1 MEKVLDIAKGL
12 FAGFLEILT
21 HPVSKVTETVQKEDI
36 KKGAIKGAIIALV
49 LSIVSV
55 LATIRAIF
63 IAYSKSSTRDN
74 YIEELNPILSILRT
88 FAIYIVVILAVAI
101 VLFIISKL
109 VKDQKS
115 LPYTLSMTVNS
126 SVILTVG
133 AVLALALSFWT
144 PLSVLV
150 ITLALLHSL
159 LTLIV
164 SFVSSLS
171 NINTDKLVIITT
183 VILTF
188 VGIVLAIISLIKY
201 DQNLSVYADGKF
213 SEKTQLSDVSYYKY
227 KNYSKKLEKELDD
240 AADMLGSYSD
250 LSSILGK

>member
-12 FAGFLEILT
+12 LAGFVELLM
-21 HPVSKVTETVQKEDI
+21 HPVSKVTEDVQKEDI
-36 KKGAIKGAIIALV
+36 KKGAIKGAIISLV

-63 IAYSKSSTRDN
+63 ISNSKSSVRDS

-88 FAIYIVVILAVAI
+88 FGIYILVILAVAI
-101 VLFIISKL
+101 VLFVISKL

-126 SVILTVG
+126 SVVLTVG

-150 ITLALLHSL
+150 ITITLLHSV

-164 SFVSSLS
+164 SFVSSLA
-171 NINTDKLVIITT
+171 NISTDKLVLVSAT
-183 VILTF
+183 ILTL
-188 VGIVLAIISLIKY
+188 VGVILAIISMIKY
-201 DQNLSVYADGKF
+201 DEKLSAYADGKF
-213 SEKTQLSDVSYYKY
+213 SEKTQIGDVYYYKS
-227 KNYSKKLEKELDD
+227 KNALKKLKD
-240 AADMLGSYSD
+240 AADSAEDLLGSYSD
-250 LSSILGK
+250 LSSLF